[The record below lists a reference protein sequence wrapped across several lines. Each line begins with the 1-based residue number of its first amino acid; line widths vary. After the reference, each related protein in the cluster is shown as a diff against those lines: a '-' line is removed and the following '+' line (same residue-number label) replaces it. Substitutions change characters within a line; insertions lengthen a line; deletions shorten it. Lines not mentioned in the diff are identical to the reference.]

1 MPCRTPFRCGQIVA
15 TCKKLPRCKCHFVR
29 CLFAKRTVT
38 LSLFSLSVRIG
49 QLPALAG
56 RPSLLP
62 LPLPL
67 PPRTPPLLSMAAT
80 ASLAA
85 TAPSPPVLKASPPAL
100 ISLRPV
106 SRRCKSLA
114 VKTKVSNL
122 LAFPASPQDVHCPL
136 LLLLEFWVRDAAIS
150 RNCDARENWNEKFFF
165 LFFWP
170 YVLLSCLLIPS

>member
-49 QLPALAG
+49 LLPALAG

-122 LAFPASPQDVHCPL
+122 LALPASGKMFIVHFFCSLHSGLGML
-136 LLLLEFWVRDAAIS
+136 LFLEIVMQERTGTRNSSSIS
-150 RNCDARENWNEKFFF
+150 FGRMC
-165 LFFWP
+165 
-170 YVLLSCLLIPS
+170 S